1 MSDHTNRLHQA
12 AARRLLIFGAV
23 EVVTTLVAYPWLGL
37 RLAIL
42 LGFDLAALVF
52 IAMCARLLRL
62 SSAQIIAAHARADE
76 DNRWAMLA
84 VSVLVS
90 GAILVAVASELTV
103 GTLPYLEKF
112 PLIIGTIILS
122 WMFANLV
129 YALHY
134 AHMHYGIGKGC
145 DNQGLEFP
153 GTPEPNYWDFVYF
166 SFTNGMA
173 FATSDVNIRSSA
185 IRRVVTGHCMAAFA
199 FNIGVIGFTINL
211 LAGLHG

>member
-1 MSDHTNRLHQA
+1 MTDHTRRLHKTA
-12 AARRLLIFGAV
+12 SRRLLIFAGV
-23 EVVTTLVAYPWLGL
+23 EVMATLALCPLLGL

-42 LGFDLAALVF
+42 VGFDFAALVF
-52 IAMCARLLRL
+52 IFLCLRLLRL
-62 SSAQIIAAHARADE
+62 TSQQIVAAHARADE
-76 DNRWAMLA
+76 DNRWAILT
-84 VSVLVS
+84 VGVLVS
-90 GAILVAVASELTV
+90 SAIFVAVASELTA
-103 GTLPYLEKF
+103 GNLPNIEKF

-122 WMFANLV
+122 WMFANIV

-134 AHMHYGIGKGC
+134 AHMHYSTGKGC
-145 DNQGLEFP
+145 DAKGLDFP

-173 FATSDVNIRSSA
+173 FATSDVNIQSSA
-185 IRRVVTGHCMAAFA
+185 IRRVVIGHCMVAFI

>member
-1 MSDHTNRLHQA
+1 MSDHNQRLHKA
-12 AARRLLIFGAV
+12 AARRLLIFAGV
-23 EVVTTLVAYPWLGL
+23 EVGATLMALPVLGP

-52 IAMCARLLRL
+52 MAMCWRLMQL
-62 SSAQIIAAHARADE
+62 SSKQIIAAHARADE

-90 GAILVAVASELTV
+90 AAILVAVASELT
-103 GTLPYLEKF
+103 GGNLPNIEKF
-112 PLIIGTIILS
+112 PLIIGTILLS
-122 WMFANLV
+122 WTFANLV

-134 AHMHYGIGKGC
+134 AHMHYGTGKGC
-145 DNQGLEFP
+145 DDKGLDFP

-173 FATSDVNIRSSA
+173 FATSDVNIQSSA
-185 IRRVVTGHCMAAFA
+185 IRRVVIGHCMAAFI